1 MCWTNRADY
10 SMEASEEAAT
20 KRTVHNFHLGQGIE
34 YHLMGK
40 GLTLS
45 PKVYLEYQRSTSA
58 SANFQRVNAF
68 NLEYG
73 LEADYK
79 IGQWTFKSSINN
91 VSGWGYAYSEMNKT
105 TSLWNMS
112 VKRNLQKVSLELE
125 AYDILNQNR
134 DVFFAAYGSSR
145 YERITNILHRY
156 IMLHFIYRF
165 NTKKK

>member
-1 MCWTNRADY
+1 MY
-10 SMEASEEAAT
+10 
-20 KRTVHNFHLGQGIE
+20 F
-34 YHLMGK
+34 
-40 GLTLS
+40 
-45 PKVYLEYQRSTSA
+45 EYQRSSSA

-68 NLEYG
+68 NLKYG

-79 IGQWTFKSSINN
+79 IGQWAFKSSINN

-165 NTKKK
+165 NTKKKDK